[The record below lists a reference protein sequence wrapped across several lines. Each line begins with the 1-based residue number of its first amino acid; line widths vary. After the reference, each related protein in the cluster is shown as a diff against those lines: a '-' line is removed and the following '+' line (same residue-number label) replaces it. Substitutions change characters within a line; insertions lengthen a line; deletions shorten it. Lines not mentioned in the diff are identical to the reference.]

1 MTTRARPV
9 AATGR
14 RTGRSTI
21 PEYTKIDSTGTSRA
35 KFKKRSN
42 IANNCR
48 KVVQKSISDQTP
60 YQS

>member
-1 MTTRARPV
+1 MTTRAPPV

-35 KFKKRSN
+35 KF
-42 IANNCR
+42 
-48 KVVQKSISDQTP
+48 
-60 YQS
+60 